1 MTFWIL
7 AFIILVVVLLA
18 IVLPVYHK
26 SKQLEGK
33 RAGEFAHDVEVYRDQ
48 LRELTTEID
57 RGLIGEEDAKQART
71 EIARRLLA
79 AEQKASEEQQQ
90 RDNRRHRFGSVVLA
104 STVLVFIPALTL
116 LVYTEVGSP
125 ELEAQPLAP
134 RVAALE
140 EERLAQRQAR
150 QQMIDLVQ
158 RAEAHLADNPNDGR
172 GWDVLAPVYFRA
184 GEPAKAATA
193 YRNAIRLIGENSTRL
208 SGLGEAIFAMS
219 GGVINAEAEQ
229 NFNQALALDVND
241 GRAQFYLALA
251 QLQQGDV
258 PGGTQAWQRIA
269 DDASVGSDWRGA
281 ADEGLRRLAAGD
293 MTQIPG
299 MASATPPP
307 AQGMPQLDAETIQQG
322 QAMNSDDQAAMIA
335 GMVSNLDARLRDN
348 PQDEAGWQRLI
359 RAYTVMGQRENA
371 ADALKRAIASFPEN
385 AQIVTDLKS
394 FGASLGLE
402 AVAETN

>member
-7 AFIILVVVLLA
+7 AFIIMVVVLVA
-18 IVLPVYHK
+18 IVLPVYVKAKH
-26 SKQLEGK
+26 LGGK

-48 LRELTTEID
+48 LKELTSEIE
-57 RGLIGEEDAKQART
+57 RGLIGEVDAKQART

-134 RVAALE
+134 RVAALQ

-150 QQMIDLVQ
+150 EQMIELVR
-158 RAEAHLADNPNDGR
+158 RAEAHLADSPDDGR

-184 GEPAKAATA
+184 GEPDKAATA
-193 YRNAIRLIGENSTRL
+193 YRNAIRLLGEDATRL

-219 GGVINAEAEQ
+219 GGVVGPEAQQ
-229 NFNQALALDVND
+229 NFNQALALDAND

-258 PGGTQAWQRIA
+258 SGGTQAWERIA
-269 DDASVGSDWRGA
+269 DDAAVGSDWRGA

-299 MASATPPP
+299 MAAAPPA

-322 QAMNSDDQAAMIA
+322 QAMNAGDQAEMIA
-335 GMVSNLDARLRDN
+335 GMVARLDARLRDN

-359 RAYTVMGQRENA
+359 RAYVVMDQRDNA
-371 ADALKRAIASFPEN
+371 SDALKRAIASFPEN
-385 AQIVTDLKS
+385 AQIVANLKS

-402 AVAETN
+402 AIAETN